1 MNKIIQSSVPTDVFV
16 SFLPCVL
23 VNPLRNGF
31 FFFFFWSMYSEN
43 QGVRTRKTHRNEKDG
58 TVCCL
63 LEKEMNSEAAVVT
76 WCSTSED
83 LLFPVMLATVP
94 AIQTKAVGRSW
105 G

>member
-31 FFFFFWSMYSEN
+31 FFFFWSMCSEN
-43 QGVRTRKTHRNEKDG
+43 QGVRTCKTHRNEKDG

-76 WCSTSED
+76 
-83 LLFPVMLATVP
+83 
-94 AIQTKAVGRSW
+94 
-105 G
+105 